1 MGRDGKEKDMD
12 EKSMKQDYEAV
23 GRMVKEILKDA
34 TDEEKKALDQVA
46 AGIRIGYQ
54 LGRKQEEKES
64 A

>member
-1 MGRDGKEKDMD
+1 ME
-12 EKSMKQDYEAV
+12 QDKKMSFDAV
-23 GRMVKEILKDA
+23 GQMVKDILKDA

-46 AGIRIGYQ
+46 AGIRIGYK

>member
-1 MGRDGKEKDMD
+1 
-12 EKSMKQDYEAV
+12 MKQDYEAV